1 MGFEMHL
8 EDNLFFLEKDFKSN
22 NYEHSGYKYFQ
33 VFDNKKRDIHKANIR
48 DRVVHQ
54 IIFDYLTKIFEPAF
68 ISDSYSSRIEKGQ
81 FKAVS
86 CLKYF
91 IKLSSCGR
99 KQCYVLKCDI
109 KKYFDN
115 IDQKI
120 LLSVIKSK
128 VSHHCIFSIIEK
140 IVYSYHSKCGLQKG
154 IPLGNITSQIFANI
168 YLNIL
173 DQYIKKEL
181 KCRFFVRYNDDFIII
196 SNSKEKLN
204 EIKDNIVNFVR
215 QKLLLEIPNE
225 KISIRKACWG
235 IDFLGFVVL
244 PNCVLIRDKTKNKM
258 YLNISQKNI
267 TSYLGLLKH
276 CNSYNLKRKI
286 LSMDKISRF

>member
-1 MGFEMHL
+1 
-8 EDNLFFLEKDFKSN
+8 
-22 NYEHSGYKYFQ
+22 
-33 VFDNKKRDIHKANIR
+33 
-48 DRVVHQ
+48 
-54 IIFDYLTKIFEPAF
+54 
-68 ISDSYSSRIEKGQ
+68 
-81 FKAVS
+81 
-86 CLKYF
+86 
-91 IKLSSCGR
+91 
-99 KQCYVLKCDI
+99 
-109 KKYFDN
+109 
-115 IDQKI
+115 
-120 LLSVIKSK
+120 
-128 VSHHCIFSIIEK
+128 
-140 IVYSYHSKCGLQKG
+140 LQKG